1 MKKIFF
7 VLMVLLLSISTASA
21 ATLINGLGGS
31 VGFGENMLPAND
43 DNSTALL
50 DLSSVFSSGL
60 NFYGTTYTSLY
71 LNNNGNVTFSSA
83 LGTYT
88 PYNLTGATG
97 NPIIAPYFADV
108 DTRGGAMTAT
118 PGGNSTGS
126 NLLYWDLD
134 TASNIYTATWDDVGY
149 YPSATDKL
157 NAFQL
162 ALINRDDTG
171 TGNFDIVFRYEDI
184 NWTTGDASG
193 GSGGLGGTV
202 ARAGWNSGNG
212 TDYFELTESGNEA
225 AMLALEES
233 SNIGNPG
240 IYMFQVRGGQVIPI
254 PTVPEPA
261 TMLLL
266 GSGLVGLAG
275 FRRKKNLKKSEITV
289 NSNLSI

>member
-1 MKKIFF
+1 MVKKLFF

-21 ATLINGLGGS
+21 ATLVNGLGGS
-31 VGFGENMLPAND
+31 AGFGESTLPAND
-43 DNSTALL
+43 DGSTASL

-60 NFYGTTYTSLY
+60 DFYGTTYTSLY
-71 LNNNGNVTFSSA
+71 LNNNGNVTFSSPM
-83 LGTYT
+83 GTFT

-108 DTRGGAMTAT
+108 DTGGGAATAT
-118 PGGNSTGS
+118 SGGNSTGS

-134 TASNIYTATWDDVGY
+134 TSGNIFTATWDDVGY
-149 YPSATDKL
+149 YYEATDSL

-212 TDYFELTESGNEA
+212 TDYFELSESGDQA
-225 AMLALEES
+225 AMLALEGS
-233 SNIGNPG
+233 SNVSDPG
-240 IYMFQVRGGQVIPI
+240 IYMFQVRGGQVIPTDPI
-254 PTVPEPA
+254 PEPA

-275 FRRKKNLKKSEITV
+275 FRRKKNLKK
-289 NSNLSI
+289 